1 MSDIPAT
8 GRQLLTEV
16 TSEGKL
22 KLTIAQAPV
31 QAPDGSKV
39 LVRVEASPIN
49 PSDLG
54 LLLGMAD
61 VETARQTDSGGNPSV
76 EADIPANI
84 LPHLKARWDH
94 AMLSLIHI

>member
-22 KLTIAQAPV
+22 KLTIAQVPV

-84 LPHLKARWDH
+84 LPHLKAVF
-94 AMLSLIHI
+94 L